1 MRKGFDFFFFLNL
14 YEVVV
19 NLGESSSVKEIT
31 R

>member
-1 MRKGFDFFFFLNL
+1 MRKGFDFFFLNL